1 MDPISASLFIIA
13 LEIILT
19 VIKKSSNMKGL
30 DNFDHNY
37 SYTIDLYDTVLFL
50 NDENY
55 IKEPIK
61 TF

>member
-1 MDPISASLFIIA
+1 
-13 LEIILT
+13 
-19 VIKKSSNMKGL
+19 MKGL